1 MTVTQMSKQAGK
13 SVSPDSDRL
22 ADQIYRHFFGLSVLT
37 QYLTSFTMA
46 VKMKASLRL

>member
-1 MTVTQMSKQAGK
+1 MSKQAGK

-22 ADQIYRHFFGLSVLT
+22 ADQIYRLFFFCLSVLT

-46 VKMKASLRL
+46 VKMKASLKL